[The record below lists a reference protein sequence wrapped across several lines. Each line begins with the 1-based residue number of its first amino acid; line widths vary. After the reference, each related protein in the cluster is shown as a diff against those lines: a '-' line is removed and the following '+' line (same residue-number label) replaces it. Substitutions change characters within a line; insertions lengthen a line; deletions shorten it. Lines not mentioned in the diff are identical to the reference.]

1 MRSIPGYH
9 YDPEKKKYFKIQPG
23 HTAQSGS
30 KYSEAEVKRREKQF
44 TKRKQKDVYHERTR
58 LERVERAKILGLPII
73 GSLGV
78 ELETGRRKAPSR
90 DTLNQRTI
98 ACASLMEPRQLVN
111 LGYRGKHYC
120 HQFARDPR
128 TGIILTALK
137 PTSTSNFSA
146 FRPISPDRPWKY
158 DEHVDKGI
166 IELNHREWIIALSI
180 NHTGHVLI
188 VSQDLFSGEGAH
200 LAVGKL
206 IEPSD
211 AYGKSSRCAFE
222 TINALDSQASV
233 QRLGKFHA
241 NISGLDWLNQDVVIV
256 GLQNS
261 TVALYD
267 MRCKKS
273 ASRLTH
279 SHGVQ
284 RLKMVNESGI
294 LVAGVDNTLDM
305 YDLRFIKTPAKEQPN
320 PNKRNHQPTTPYLR
334 FGELNYRTLNDMDVS
349 PHLGLVACAT
359 DLPRVQLFSL
369 HTGKLLEP
377 PTIPLES
384 SRRSTDILFRDYMNP
399 IDCVRFESIT
409 EPYEY
414 GNSIVTTD
422 DRNSAS
428 SVSLLVGSGK
438 IIEEWAL

>member
-1 MRSIPGYH
+1 M
-9 YDPEKKKYFKIQPG
+9 DPEKKKYFKIQPG

-44 TKRKQKDVYHERTR
+44 TKKKQKDVYHERTR

-78 ELETGRRKAPSR
+78 ELETGRCKAPSR

-98 ACASLMEPRQLVN
+98 ACVSLMEPHPLVN

-166 IELNHREWIIALSI
+166 IELNHREW
-180 NHTGHVLI
+180 
-188 VSQDLFSGEGAH
+188 
-200 LAVGKL
+200 
-206 IEPSD
+206 
-211 AYGKSSRCAFE
+211 
-222 TINALDSQASV
+222 ASV

-284 RLKMVNESGI
+284 KLKMMNESKI

-422 DRNSAS
+422 GRNSAS